1 MPIELDGPGTGSG
14 APVLKRGVIGETF
27 VGAVVNMEQRDML
40 KEDRPVLKENG
51 KPRQE
56 LVVHLLTMGTDMRAG
71 LGDISAVPAPGEV
84 VRLILKGGGFGQW
97 IEAKAE
103 ISRSL
108 GRGIQVGDVCYVD
121 TTNAVRY
128 QSTGAHSELGNITTQ
143 VELDQYY
150 ATSEAYRGRQESL
163 GFRGQLKLRPAKPEE
178 AGVVVDAE
186 AAYASLKAG
195 PPIELEQAPPPAPA
209 PQAAAPAPQPAPA
222 APPAPAP
229 APAPAA
235 AAPAGG
241 LADLF

>member
-14 APVLKRGVIGETF
+14 APVLKRGVIGETY

-40 KEDRPVLKENG
+40 KEDKPVLKDNG

-56 LVVHLLTMGTDMRAG
+56 LVVHLLTIGTDMRAG
-71 LGDISAVPAPGEV
+71 LGDVSAVPAPGEI

-97 IEAKAE
+97 IEAKQE

-128 QSTGAHSELGNITTQ
+128 QSTGNHSELGNMTTQ
-143 VELDQYY
+143 AEIEGYY
-150 ATSEAYRGRQESL
+150 ATSEAYRHRQESL

-178 AGVVVDAE
+178 AGIVADAE
-186 AAYASLKAG
+186 AAYAALKAG
-195 PPIELEQAPPPAPA
+195 PPIELEQAPAP
-209 PQAAAPAPQPAPA
+209 PAPQPAPA
-222 APPAPAP
+222 APPAATLAP
-229 APAPAA
+229 APVAS
-235 AAPAGG
+235 APAGG